1 MTTVLWHGRTATLAQ
16 WSTTD
21 VTDEQRVTSQEPI
34 DQPLKLGLFDI
45 MQIDPVLQQD
55 SGAIYAQRLDDLG
68 YADDQGFDVAFSAE
82 RHFMRRHVIPSATT
96 WIASAAQ
103 RTTTMRLGMLGY
115 TLPIR
120 DPVQL
125 AEEVAMVDQ
134 LSGGRLEVGL
144 GLGHRVE
151 ELEALGIDPQQKV
164 QLFQQRVAMIQA
176 LWSGGKVSFEGGG
189 VTARDVAIWPLPAQE
204 PHPPIWFAGTE
215 PIAAS
220 WMASRGFGL
229 AVGFKPTNDLTGTVA
244 GWRAGLKAQS
254 EQMRQAAPPRPVGS
268 LALMRHVYLAEDNG
282 RAMDEITDDL
292 VKLNELANGGDSQG
306 SRTDR
311 RNSAREHA
319 DQLIATDVM
328 VAGGPDKVAA
338 QIQASRDVLGFD
350 LLLANVYAAGVEQER
365 VHRTIR
371 LLSTDVRE
379 RLAAPVP
386 ANT

>member
-1 MTTVLWHGRTATLAQ
+1 M
-16 WSTTD
+16 
-21 VTDEQRVTSQEPI
+21 TDEQIMTSPELS

-45 MQIDPVLQQD
+45 MQIDPILEQD
-55 SGAIYAQRLDDLG
+55 ASVMYARRLDDLD
-68 YADDQGFDVAFSAE
+68 YADEHGLDVAFSAE
-82 RHFMRRHVIPSATT
+82 RHFMRRHVIPSATA

-125 AEEVAMVDQ
+125 AEEVAMVDH
-134 LSGGRLEVGL
+134 LSGSRLEVGF

-151 ELEALGIDPQQKV
+151 ELEALGVDPQQKA

-176 LWSGGKVSFEGGG
+176 LWSGGKVSFDGGG
-189 VTARDVAIWPLPAQE
+189 VTAKDVAIWPLPMQE

-220 WMASRGFGL
+220 WMGSRGFGL

-244 GWRAGLKAQS
+244 AWRAGRKAQS
-254 EQMRQAAPPRPVGS
+254 EQVRQAAPPRPVGS
-268 LALMRHVYLAEDNG
+268 LALMRHVYIAEDND

-292 VKLNELANGGDSQG
+292 VKLKELASGGNGEG
-306 SRTDR
+306 SRADR
-311 RNSAREHA
+311 RSSAREHA

-328 VAGGPDKVAA
+328 VAGGPDEVTA
-338 QIQASRDVLGFD
+338 QLQTSRDVLGFD

-365 VHRTIR
+365 VRRTIR
-371 LLSTDVRE
+371 MLATEVRE
-379 RLAAPVP
+379 RIAAPVP